1 MYILTFVLL
10 LSSTSLREW
19 QNRVNVVPF
28 KKDPYC
34 YRRWP
39 QIPRIYIED
48 TLFLEIVGN
57 LIR

>member
-1 MYILTFVLL
+1 MYILTFVSL

-34 YRRWP
+34 YRPYWGLKY
-39 QIPRIYIED
+39 QEYILK
-48 TLFLEIVGN
+48 TLYF
-57 LIR
+57 